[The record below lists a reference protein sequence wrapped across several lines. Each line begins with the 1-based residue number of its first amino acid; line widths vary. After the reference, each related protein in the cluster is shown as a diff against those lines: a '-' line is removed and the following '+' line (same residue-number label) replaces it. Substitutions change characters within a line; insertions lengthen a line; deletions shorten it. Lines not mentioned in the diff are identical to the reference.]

1 MDQEVTY
8 KPNVIKSL
16 SDTRQSIE
24 PQWFTWNFLKNK
36 YLAPLSP
43 KDTPSFCQPPPD
55 PTNCRIE
62 GRMGRRLPQVSSRS
76 LLADL
81 LKNLTRRGHNH
92 PAGAHTGCPVAA
104 YPRIVSYS
112 SYEGT
117 GRVTVLS

>member
-36 YLAPLSP
+36 YLAPLSAE
-43 KDTPSFCQPPPD
+43 DTSGSASHFQSQRMAESKGECVVGCRRFRYLAFGLTCQR
-55 PTNCRIE
+55 T
-62 GRMGRRLPQVSSRS
+62 
-76 LLADL
+76 LLAEAH
-81 LKNLTRRGHNH
+81 NLS
-92 PAGAHTGCPVAA
+92 AGAHTRRPVAA
-104 YPRIVSYS
+104 YPRIMGCS